1 MKRKIY
7 IKLIGGLGN
16 QLFQYSCAK
25 NLSMELH
32 ADLIIDDK
40 SGFFFDWKFKRKK
53 ALPSNLKY
61 KRISFLDLLWFN
73 FLLIIKKVFYK
84 KKIFLKFKN
93 QLFIDETIE
102 RKYIKN
108 FFKITK
114 NYDKIFLIG
123 FFQSE
128 KYFFQNKKII
138 VSEILKNKIK
148 HNNIKKI
155 AKLISKK
162 TVCIGIR
169 LFEEAPKNIKY
180 SFGGIEN
187 FSFYNK
193 SINIFKKK
201 VKKPIF
207 YIFSTNKNNYQI
219 KTKIKTEAKYIDK
232 FKNNNNDF
240 DILLLISHFSNFVIS
255 NSTYY
260 WWGAYL
266 ANYKKNIK
274 IVVSKKFPNINT
286 IPNTWKK
293 HIN

>member
-16 QLFQYSCAK
+16 QLFQYSCAR
-25 NLSMELH
+25 NLSIELS

-53 ALPSNLKY
+53 ALPNNLKY
-61 KRISFLDLLWFN
+61 KKISFVDFLCFN
-73 FLLIIKKVFYK
+73 ILLIIKKVFYK
-84 KKIFLKFKN
+84 KKIFFKFKN
-93 QLFIDETIE
+93 YLFIDETIE

-114 NYDKIFLIG
+114 NCDKIFLVG

-128 KYFFQNKKII
+128 KYFFQNKKKI

-148 HNNIKKI
+148 HDKIKKI
-155 AKLISKK
+155 TKLISKK
-162 TVCIGIR
+162 SVCMGVR
-169 LFEEAPKNIKY
+169 LFEEAPKKIRY
-180 SFGGIEN
+180 SFGGIEK
-187 FSFYNK
+187 FEFYNK

-201 VKKPIF
+201 IKKPIF
-207 YIFSTNKNNYQI
+207 YIFSTNKNNFHF
-219 KTKIKTEAKYIDK
+219 KNKIKTEAKYIDK
-232 FKNNNNDF
+232 FKHNNNDF
-240 DILLLISHFSNFVIS
+240 DILLLISHFSNFIIS

-286 IPNTWKK
+286 VPNTWKK